1 MRAFWQNR
9 RSLVVALWTLVC
21 ATSWPAA
28 SPFADPRPVVRI
40 GVVLDGPW
48 ERNEEIVGQ
57 FQQEILEL
65 LSGEFDVRFPL
76 ESKRTDDWTAS
87 GVRGAL
93 SSLLDDSG
101 VDMVLALGVLGSNCA
116 CLRGALPKPVLA
128 PVVLDAEL
136 QGLPQKDGTS
146 GVKNL
151 SYTAFPNPIRR
162 HLELFQQIVPFR
174 KLALLTTPYYMEAL
188 QGIRTRFPAV
198 TREMGVGL
206 QVIVVEQTASGALV
220 KIEPDVDAV
229 YLTPL
234 LHLPPSEFDRLVQG
248 LIEKRLPSFSLLGR
262 SEVERGVFAGV
273 NGDDLFPR
281 LARRVALN
289 VHRILLGE
297 EAGTLPFA
305 FPPRERLCV
314 NMATARAIRV
324 WPPFSV
330 LGEAELIQEEP
341 HPAVR
346 RISLFDAVQE
356 AVRSN
361 LDLAEKESVV
371 AAGVEE
377 VRKARA
383 RLLPS
388 IELRAAGRILDEDRA
403 ESSFGAEAERKA
415 EAAAVLSQTLF
426 SEPAWAAL
434 SIENRLQEA
443 RELER
448 DDRRLNVALEAAAA
462 YLDLLRAKTF
472 ERIEKENLRLT
483 RSNLELAQVRQ
494 SIGISGPAELYRWE
508 SEIARS
514 RQAVLKAV
522 SRREQAE
529 RALNRILHRPLAE
542 PFRTEEIDLDDSR
555 LATSDPRLAQMLST
569 PWHLETFRDF
579 LVAEGLA
586 ASVELRRAEAAV
598 AAAARRL
605 DSARRAWWAPNLG
618 LQAEV
623 SRTLAEGGSGKEGPS
638 IPGIGSGRIP
648 QADDT
653 DWSLGFRA
661 SLPLFEGGARL
672 AEQEQ
677 AALELRRLETQRDAL
692 RERVE
697 QRIQSALLKAEAS
710 FPSISLSRG
719 ASEAARRNLELVTD
733 AYSRGVVSILD
744 LLDAQNASLVADQ
757 VAANSVYDFLADL
770 MEMQRATNRFDFF
783 LSHEDRKAWFERLE
797 RFVAQRRREGS

>member
-1 MRAFWQNR
+1 MGFCRHRA
-9 RSLVVALWTLVC
+9 RSLILALGILVC
-21 ATSWPAA
+21 AVPCMSVDAAGGARPA
-28 SPFADPRPVVRI
+28 VRI

-48 ERNEEIVGQ
+48 ARNEEILGV
-57 FQQEILEL
+57 FQQEIVDL
-65 LSGEFDVRFPL
+65 LSGEFDVMFPP
-76 ESKRTDDWTAS
+76 ESRRTDGWTAA
-87 GVRGAL
+87 GVRAAL
-93 SSLLDDSG
+93 SRLLDDPG
-101 VDMVLALGVLGSNCA
+101 VDLILALGVLGSNCA
-116 CLRGALPKPVLA
+116 CLRAELAKPVLA
-128 PVVLDAEL
+128 PFVLDAEL
-136 QGLPQKDGTS
+136 QGLPQKDGAS

-162 HLELFQQIVPFR
+162 HLEVFRQIVPFR
-174 KLALLTTPYYMEAL
+174 KLALFTTPYYMEAL
-188 QGIRTRFPAV
+188 QGIRTRFPSVAG
-198 TREMGVGL
+198 EMGISL
-206 QVIVVEQTASGALV
+206 QIVVVETSVDQALGRV
-220 KIEPDVDAV
+220 DPDVDAV

-234 LHLPPSEFDRLVQG
+234 LHLPLSEFDKLVHG
-248 LIEKRLPSFSLLGR
+248 LIEKGLPSFSLLGR
-262 SEVERGVFAGV
+262 SEVERGVFAGL
-273 NGDDLFPR
+273 NADDLFPR

-289 VHRILLGE
+289 VQRILLGE

-314 NMATARAIRV
+314 NMATAQAIRV

-341 HPAVR
+341 PGAAR

-361 LDLAEKESVV
+361 LDLMERERAVV
-371 AAGVEE
+371 AGAEE

-388 IELRAAGRILDEDRA
+388 LELEASGRILDADRA
-403 ESSFGAEAERKA
+403 EASFGAEAERKA
-415 EAAAVLSQTLF
+415 QAAAVFSQALF
-426 SEPAWAAL
+426 SEPLWAAL
-434 SIENRLQEA
+434 TVEKNLQQA

-448 DDRRLNVALEAAAA
+448 DERRLDVAYEAAAT

-472 ERIEKENLRLT
+472 ERIEKETLRLT
-483 RSNLELAQVRQ
+483 RSNFELAQVRQ

-508 SEIARS
+508 SEIAKS

-522 SRREQAE
+522 SRRQQAE
-529 RALNRILHRPLAE
+529 QALNRILNRPLAE
-542 PFRTEEIDLDDSR
+542 PFVTEEIDLQDSR
-555 LATSDPRLAQMLST
+555 LATSDPRLAQMVST

-605 DSARRAWWAPNLG
+605 DSARRAWWAPTVG
-618 LQAEV
+618 VRAEV
-623 SRTLAEGGSGKEGPS
+623 SRTLAEGGAGRQGPS
-638 IPGIGSGRIP
+638 IPGIGSGLVP

-653 DWSLGFRA
+653 DWSVGFRA
-661 SLPLFEGGARL
+661 SIPLFEGGARL

-677 AALELRRLETQRDAL
+677 AAQELRRLETQKDAL
-692 RERVE
+692 LDRLE
-697 QRIQSALLKAEAS
+697 QRIQSALLRTEAS
-710 FPSISLSRG
+710 FPSIGLSRS

-757 VAANSVYDFLADL
+757 VAANSVYDFLLDL
-770 MEMQRATNRFDFF
+770 MELQRATNRFDFF
-783 LSHEDRKAWFERLE
+783 LRPEDREAWFERLE
-797 RFVAQRRREGS
+797 AFMRQRRREE

>member
-1 MRAFWQNR
+1 M
-9 RSLVVALWTLVC
+9 
-21 ATSWPAA
+21 
-28 SPFADPRPVVRI
+28 VRI

-48 ERNEEIVGQ
+48 ERNEEILGY
-57 FQQEILEL
+57 FQQEILDL
-65 LSGEFDVRFPL
+65 LSGEFDVQFPP
-76 ESKRTDDWTAS
+76 ESVRTDGWTAA
-87 GVRGAL
+87 GVRDAL
-93 SSLLDDSG
+93 SSLLDDSR
-101 VDMVLALGVLGSNCA
+101 VDMVLALGALSSNCA
-116 CLRGALPKPVLA
+116 CLRGSLPKPVLA
-128 PVVLDAEL
+128 PFVLDAEL
-136 QGLPQKDGTS
+136 QGLPQKDGAS

-162 HLELFQQIVPFR
+162 HLEVFREIVPFR

-198 TREMGVGL
+198 AREMGVGL
-206 QVIVVEQTASGALV
+206 QVIVVEHSAERAIGM
-220 KIEPDVDAV
+220 IEPDVDAV

-234 LHLPPSEFDRLVQG
+234 LHLAPSEFDKIIRG

-262 SEVERGVFAGV
+262 SEVETGVFAGV
-273 NGDDLFPR
+273 TGDDLFPR

-289 VHRILLGE
+289 IQRILLGE
-297 EAGTLPFA
+297 EAATLPFA
-305 FPPRERLCV
+305 FPPRERLCL

-324 WPPFSV
+324 WPPFRV
-330 LGEAELIQEEP
+330 LGDAELIHEEP
-341 HPAVR
+341 PGTTR
-346 RISLFDAVQE
+346 PMSLFDAVQE

-361 LDLAEKESVV
+361 LDLAEKEIAV
-371 AAGVEE
+371 AAGAEE
-377 VRKARA
+377 VSKARA

-388 IELRAAGRILDEDRA
+388 LEIEATGRVLDADRA
-403 ESSFGAEAERKA
+403 EASFGAEAERKA
-415 EAAAVLSQTLF
+415 QASAVLSQTLF

-434 SIENRLQEA
+434 SIENRLQEV

-448 DDRRLNVALEAAAA
+448 DERRLDVAHEAARA

-472 ERIEKENLRLT
+472 ERIEKQNLRLT
-483 RSNLELAQVRQ
+483 RTNLELAQVRQ

-529 RALNRILHRPLAE
+529 RDLNRILHRPLAE
-542 PFRTEEIDLDDSR
+542 PFFTEEIDLNDAR
-555 LATSDPRLAQMLST
+555 LATSDPRLARMVST
-569 PWHLETFRDF
+569 PWHLEAFRDF

-586 ASVELRRAEAAV
+586 ASVELRRMEAAI

-605 DSARRAWWAPNLG
+605 ESARRAWWAPNLG
-618 LQAEV
+618 IQAEA
-623 SRTLAEGGSGKEGPS
+623 SRTLAEGGAGKEGPS
-638 IPGIGSGRIP
+638 IPGIDSGLVP

-653 DWSLGFRA
+653 EWTVGLRA

-672 AEQEQ
+672 AEQTQ
-677 AALELRRLETQRDAL
+677 AVQELRRLQTQRDAL
-692 RERVE
+692 QERIE
-697 QRIQSALLKAEAS
+697 QRIQSALLRAEVS
-710 FPSISLSRG
+710 LPSIGLSRD

-757 VAANSVYDFLADL
+757 VAANGVYDFLTDL
-770 MEMQRATNRFDFF
+770 VELQRATNRFDFF
-783 LSHEDRKAWFERLE
+783 LSPEDREAWFERLE
-797 RFVAQRRREGS
+797 AFVAQRRREQ